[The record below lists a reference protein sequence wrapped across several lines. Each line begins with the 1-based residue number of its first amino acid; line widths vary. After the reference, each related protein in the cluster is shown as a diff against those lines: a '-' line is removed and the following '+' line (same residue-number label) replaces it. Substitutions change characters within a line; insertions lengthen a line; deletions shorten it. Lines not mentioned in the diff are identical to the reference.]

1 MGTNQDGTAHRR
13 KPIPYSQTRRTA
25 FARSADGPLA
35 TLRPKLL
42 IGPLARAYTLKTV
55 RRPLARLSQQ
65 KLSVRGKNVI
75 PRASGI
81 CVAMEIIKYSPSPS
95 KPEFPWGWGQE
106 GQHGRSEP
114 RRRRATFVGS
124 DLTFSAIVNDRTRA
138 GIRRT
143 AASSLSTR
151 TLSDRFLRSGVFDV
165 PLRRMELQKL
175 IWEPHDQAA
184 HLRAGYR

>member
-1 MGTNQDGTAHRR
+1 
-13 KPIPYSQTRRTA
+13 
-25 FARSADGPLA
+25 
-35 TLRPKLL
+35 
-42 IGPLARAYTLKTV
+42 
-55 RRPLARLSQQ
+55 
-65 KLSVRGKNVI
+65 
-75 PRASGI
+75 
-81 CVAMEIIKYSPSPS
+81 MEIIKYSPSRQNPN
-95 KPEFPWGWGQE
+95 FPGANDAEIIGDGQDESWASFWRFWGQE

-138 GIRRT
+138 GIRRM

-175 IWEPHDQAA
+175 IWEPA
-184 HLRAGYR
+184 RSGGTFAGYR